1 VKQVSLPAALA
12 GAVSGLVALVCGE
25 LPAYGQSV
33 LADDAE
39 AAVFMVIGCFVLL
52 LALALLGFQI
62 WMIVDVVTKCP
73 DRDNTKL
80 VWLLIVILAGWIGG
94 LIYYFVQR
102 PKNAMQR
109 RPTSP
114 PPPRV

>member
-1 VKQVSLPAALA
+1 MKQVSLPAALA
-12 GAVSGLVALVCGE
+12 GAVSGLVALVCGAM
-25 LPAYGQSV
+25 PAYGQSNG
-33 LADDAE
+33 AGA
-39 AAVFMVIGCFVLL
+39 AGSAVFIVFGCFMVLL
-52 LALALLGFQI
+52 VLALLGFQI

-80 VWLLIVILAGWIGG
+80 IWLLIVILAGWIGG

-102 PKNAMQR
+102 PKNAMQS
-109 RPTSP
+109 RPPSP